1 MSSGINFA
9 QYDAIP
15 VARAGG
21 GGTVG
26 AIDEAAVPTLKDFA
40 SLGPRLPPFASCNL
54 TGQDRMKYSVPTPIQ
69 RHTIPLS
76 LAGHDVMAC
85 AQTSSGKTVSPLQSI
100 FTYTYVYIR
109 RLAHYGAFVLFT
121 HDIHTRMRTHMHAN
135 THTRTHTQ
143 THTYTYMNT
152 GSVFAAC
159 YFHCC
164 GTGLS
169 PYLAKQWRR
178 KKGHTG

>member
-1 MSSGINFA
+1 M
-9 QYDAIP
+9 
-15 VARAGG
+15 ARAGG

-85 AQTSSGKTVSPLQSI
+85 AQTGSGKTVSSLQSI
-100 FTYTYVYIR
+100 FTYTYD

-121 HDIHTRMRTHMHAN
+121 HDIHTRTCAH
-135 THTRTHTQ
+135 TCTQTRTNVHTHKH
-143 THTYTYMNT
+143 THIRT
-152 GSVFAAC
+152 
-159 YFHCC
+159 
-164 GTGLS
+164 
-169 PYLAKQWRR
+169 
-178 KKGHTG
+178 